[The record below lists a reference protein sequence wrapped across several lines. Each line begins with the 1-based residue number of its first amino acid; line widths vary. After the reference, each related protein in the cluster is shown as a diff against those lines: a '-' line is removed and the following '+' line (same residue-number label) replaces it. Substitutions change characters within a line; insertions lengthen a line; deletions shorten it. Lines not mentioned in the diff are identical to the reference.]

1 MDVASRFHEYQVIGR
16 HAPTEK
22 DPNPKI
28 YRMRIFANSPIFAKS
43 RFWYF
48 LSRQRKVKR
57 ASGEI
62 LSVNEIRERRPT
74 TVKNFGIVLR
84 YNSRT
89 GTHNLYKE
97 YRDLTRVGAVQQLYS
112 DMAGQYRARFRDV
125 QIISVD
131 AVPASKTRRLY
142 TKQFHNSKI
151 KFPLPHR
158 VFKPLERKAKPTF
171 TSKKPYTHHQ

>member
-1 MDVASRFHEYQVIGR
+1 MDPSNKFHEYQVIGR

-28 YRMRIFANSPIFAKS
+28 YRMRIFAKSPIFAKS

-57 ASGEI
+57 ASGEV
-62 LSVNEIRERRPT
+62 LSVNEIKERKPLS
-74 TVKNFGIVLR
+74 VKNFGIVLR

-112 DMAGQYRARFRDV
+112 DMAGQYRARFRDI

-151 KFPLPHR
+151 RFPLPHR
-158 VFKPLERKAKPTF
+158 VVKALDKRFKPTF
-171 TSKKPYTHHQ
+171 SQKRPVTHF